1 METAAV
7 LSDYE
12 AERGKP
18 TPSKNHAAAQSNL
31 GVALARYAEQFNVF
45 SELTIQLGETE
56 FVPDLCLFPQQEIDW
71 EADAVRVTDTPLLVI
86 EILSPRQA
94 LTDLQAKA
102 EAYFAA
108 GIPACWIVLPSFQTI
123 MVLSPDQKP
132 QYFTEGTI
140 QDPGTNIEVAVEDI
154 FR

>member
-18 TPSKNHAAAQSNL
+18 MPSRNHAYVQARL
-31 GVALARYAEQFNVF
+31 IVALYHYEAFTVF
-45 SELTIQLGETE
+45 SELTLQFGETE

-94 LTDLQAKA
+94 LTDVQAKA

-140 QDPGTNIEVAVEDI
+140 QDPGTRIEVNVEDI
-154 FR
+154 FH